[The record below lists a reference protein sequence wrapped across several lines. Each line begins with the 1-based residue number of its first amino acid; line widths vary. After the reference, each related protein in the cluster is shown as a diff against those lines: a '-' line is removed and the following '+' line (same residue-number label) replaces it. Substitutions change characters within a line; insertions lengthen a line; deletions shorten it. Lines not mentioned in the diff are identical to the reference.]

1 MDYLVFILLSAVVAS
16 LGLFTDSVAVI
27 IGAMVLAP
35 LMNPV
40 LGISMG
46 VVQGNLQ
53 VIARGL
59 RTLGWGLGLGL
70 VVSMLVTWVLP
81 DPEPTPQILLRIR
94 PTVYD
99 LLVGMAAGAGGAL
112 GQTRKSVAGVLPGA
126 AIAVS
131 LMPPLCVTGIGL
143 KLGMWPIFYGSLL
156 LWAANLAAV
165 NLSAILVFWALGFGT
180 KTSPQTLHEFRR
192 HLAISIGIVLLLT
205 LPLLH
210 ILLETA
216 RESRYRKLIAQTITD
231 SFRNQDY
238 QADIDGLEW
247 GADLK
252 RPNWLRVV
260 ATVRTPELP
269 ERERVFRLRT
279 ELESVLGQA
288 VSLTLRINP
297 VVEYREDGEG
307 SVILER
313 PKVRR

>member
-1 MDYLVFILLSAVVAS
+1 
-16 LGLFTDSVAVI
+16 
-27 IGAMVLAP
+27 
-35 LMNPV
+35 
-40 LGISMG
+40 
-46 VVQGNLQ
+46 
-53 VIARGL
+53 
-59 RTLGWGLGLGL
+59 
-70 VVSMLVTWVLP
+70 
-81 DPEPTPQILLRIR
+81 
-94 PTVYD
+94 
-99 LLVGMAAGAGGAL
+99 
-112 GQTRKSVAGVLPGA
+112 
-126 AIAVS
+126 
-131 LMPPLCVTGIGL
+131 MPPLCVTGIGL